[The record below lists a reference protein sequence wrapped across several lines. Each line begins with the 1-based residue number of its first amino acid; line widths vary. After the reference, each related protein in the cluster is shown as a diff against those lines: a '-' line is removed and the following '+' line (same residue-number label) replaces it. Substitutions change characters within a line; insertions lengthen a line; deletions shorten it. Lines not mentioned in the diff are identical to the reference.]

1 MMLISDGDSGE
12 ERIVKVEEINARM
25 KAIMLATVEEYKQI
39 RRADFATI
47 EQYMEEKEN

>member
-1 MMLISDGDSGE
+1 MLVLGNERE

-25 KAIMLATVEEYKQI
+25 KAVMLATVEEYKQI

-47 EQYMEEKEN
+47 EQHMEEKED